1 MTTGISSF
9 DTTVI
14 KTKEWIRDVREEL
27 SLDDDQQGYVALRAV
42 LHAMRDRLTVEE
54 AAHFGAQL
62 PMLLRGVYYDQWH
75 PAGKPLKIRHLEEF
89 LELVNKGISQQANP
103 KLADPQRVTR
113 GVFKVVEKHVTAGE
127 VNDVRSSFPKDLRP
141 LWPERVEA

>member
-141 LWPERVEA
+141 LWPERAEA